1 MASNPKPK
9 TGNSRSSKPGGKT
22 PDFEKSL
29 AALEELVERMEGGEQ
44 SLEDALKDFEKG
56 IELTRHCQE
65 SLRNAELKVRQLLE
79 RSGLE
84 GGEQLEPFDNP
95 GNNPGEDN

>member
-1 MASNPKPK
+1 MANESKA
-9 TGNSRSSKPGGKT
+9 TSSKSQGRGKSGKKA

-56 IELTRHCQE
+56 IELTRQCQE
-65 SLRNAELKVRQLLE
+65 SLQNAELKVRQLLE
-79 RSGLE
+79 SNGK
-84 GGEQLEPFDNP
+84 EQLEPFDEP
-95 GNNPGEDN
+95 DSDT